1 MYGDGYV
8 YKEKVGKYQYFTCEY
23 YDGTGK
29 SHKKR
34 FPATKD
40 GEKLAKDFARS
51 VRRQK
56 EDGLLLSTSS
66 LSVGEWIVEFMQTYL
81 KPKYRPQTYE
91 RAKYTAKKLLP
102 ITGYPLDQITAD
114 QIQNLYSYYA
124 ETLKPATIYKIHK
137 LLNAAFKKAVITRKI
152 IRNPMDA
159 VEAPKVTQDEIVVF
173 TFAELLRL
181 FRVLKRN
188 PRWQKYYTFYCL
200 LLVTGM
206 RIGELCALEFE
217 DIDFENREIHVCKT
231 KVGRTGNKFNEPKT
245 KSGKRYIPVVF
256 PKALQRIRML
266 RHSDNSV
273 TRVTGLLFRTRLG
286 NAWGYNNVRRDWC
299 MICEEA
305 GVELKHIHAFRHTF
319 ATAALAKGIPILE
332 VSRILGH
339 SNANTTL
346 KMYGHAMPGFNQRLL
361 ADYDRR
367 KKKKTGK
374 VAVAK

>member
-1 MYGDGYV
+1 M
-8 YKEKVGKYQYFTCEY
+8 
-23 YDGTGK
+23 
-29 SHKKR
+29 
-34 FPATKD
+34 
-40 GEKLAKDFARS
+40 L
-51 VRRQK
+51 
-56 EDGLLLSTSS
+56 
-66 LSVGEWIVEFMQTYL
+66 
-81 KPKYRPQTYE
+81 
-91 RAKYTAKKLLP
+91 KKLLP
-102 ITGYPLDQITAD
+102 ITGYPLNQITAD

-137 LLNAAFKKAVITRKI
+137 LLNAVFKKAVITRKI

-159 VEAPKVTQDEIVVF
+159 VEAPKVTQDEIVIF
-173 TFAELLRL
+173 TFAELLRI
-181 FRVLKRN
+181 FRVLKRD
-188 PRWQKYYTFYCL
+188 PRWQKYYTFYYL

-286 NAWGYNNVRRDWC
+286 NALGYNNVRRDWC

-367 KKKKTGK
+367 KEKKTGK